1 MGDALIGQWQ
11 ARIRAAVAARASL
24 RLRGGGTKDFYGQ
37 ALQGDVL
44 DTGGY
49 AGIVDYDPT
58 ELVLTAR
65 AGTPLADIEAAM
77 RDAGQMLAFEP
88 PHFGERATLG
98 GCIAVGLS
106 GPRRPFAG
114 AVRDVMLGVR
124 MLDGKGD
131 DLSFGGR
138 VMKNVAGFDVARL
151 MTGALGTLGLLLE
164 ISLKCVP
171 RPKSEA
177 SRVFECSADE
187 AIRCANEWGGKPLPL
202 SATCYHA
209 GKLTIRLSGAAPA
222 IEAAQRKL
230 GGGVLADG
238 DAFWRSVREQT
249 HPYFASALAGTTPLW
264 RLSVKPTAPYA
275 DLGGDQLV
283 EWGGALRWL
292 VAGEKTDAVR
302 VRAWAQ
308 ASGGHATLFRSPDKT
323 AGAFHPLP
331 DTLLALH
338 RRLKMTFDPAGVFN
352 PGRIYAET

>member
-24 RLRGGGTKDFYGQ
+24 RLRCGGTKDFYGQ

-58 ELVLTAR
+58 ELVLAAR

-98 GCIAVGLS
+98 GCI
-106 GPRRPFAG
+106 
-114 AVRDVMLGVR
+114 
-124 MLDGKGD
+124 
-131 DLSFGGR
+131 
-138 VMKNVAGFDVARL
+138 VARL
-151 MTGALGTLGLLLE
+151 MTGARGTLGLLLE

-177 SRVFECSADE
+177 SCVFECSADE

-209 GKLTIRLSGAAPA
+209 GKLAIRLSGAAPA
-222 IEAAQRKL
+222 VEAAQHKL

-292 VAGEKTDAVR
+292 VAGERTDAVR